1 MIQRVRKFARAR
13 SRVGLICLAVVFSTT
28 GCGGGSPE
36 PEGEPEAPAAEAE
49 MESEGPRVFFVEPA
63 DGATVQSPVTF
74 VFGAENFIIE
84 PVGDGDI
91 HPGAGHHHFGVD
103 TDCLPGGTVIPDG
116 DPSWIH
122 FGTGS
127 TEIDMQLDTGAH
139 RFCLQIGDGE
149 HRTLSDL
156 SAVIDITVE
165 ID

>member
-1 MIQRVRKFARAR
+1 MIQRAQKFTRAR
-13 SRVGLICLAVVFSTT
+13 SRFGLFCLAVVFSTT
-28 GCGGGSPE
+28 GCGG
-36 PEGEPEAPAAEAE
+36 
-49 MESEGPRVFFVEPA
+49 EGPRVFFVEPE

-74 VFGAENFIIE
+74 MFGAENFMIE

-127 TEIDMQLDTGAH
+127 TEIDMQLEPGSH
-139 RFCLQIGDGE
+139 RFCLQVGDGE
-149 HRTLSDL
+149 HRTLTDL
-156 SAVIDITVE
+156 SAVITVTVE
-165 ID
+165 

>member
-1 MIQRVRKFARAR
+1 MIQRAQKFTRAR
-13 SRVGLICLAVVFSTT
+13 SRFGLICLAVVFSTT

-36 PEGEPEAPAAEAE
+36 MEGEPEATAAE

-63 DGATVQSPVTF
+63 AGATVQSPVTF
-74 VFGAENFIIE
+74 MFGAENFMIE

-103 TDCLPGGTVIPDG
+103 TDCLPAGTVIPDG

-127 TEIDMQLDTGAH
+127 TEIDMQLEPGSH
-139 RFCLQIGDGE
+139 RFCLQVGDAE
-149 HRTLSDL
+149 HRTLADL
-156 SAVIDITVE
+156 SAVMTITVE
-165 ID
+165 

>member
-1 MIQRVRKFARAR
+1 MIQRAQKFTRAR
-13 SRVGLICLAVVFSTT
+13 NRFGLICLAVVFSTT

-36 PEGEPEAPAAEAE
+36 MEGEPEAAAAE

-74 VFGAENFIIE
+74 MFGAENFMIE
-84 PVGDGDI
+84 PVGDGDV

-103 TDCLPGGTVIPDG
+103 TDCLPAGTVIPDG

-127 TEIDMQLDTGAH
+127 TEIDMQLEPGSH
-139 RFCLQIGDGE
+139 RFCLQVGDGE
-149 HRTLSDL
+149 HRTLADL
-156 SAVIDITVE
+156 SAVITVTVE
-165 ID
+165 